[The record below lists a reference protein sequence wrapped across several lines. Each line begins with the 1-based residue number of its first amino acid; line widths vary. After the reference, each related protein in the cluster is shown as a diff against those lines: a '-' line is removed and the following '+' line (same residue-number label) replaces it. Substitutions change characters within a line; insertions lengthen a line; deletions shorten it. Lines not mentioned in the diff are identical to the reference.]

1 VNERRIALVTSS
13 AAEGGAQRVVA
24 NLASGLAARAVGVDL
39 VLAEAVGPYLARL
52 HPDVN
57 VVDLG
62 GHRMARAAWPL
73 ARYLRKERPA
83 LVFTALDYV
92 NVVALAARALAGVR
106 VPLVVSEHNT
116 LSQAVAH
123 SSSRRT
129 RWMPALLR
137 VAYPHADGVVAV
149 SRGVADDLVALCR
162 LPSGS
167 VTVLNNPIVSP
178 ELLRMREERA
188 EHPWLDD
195 GNVPVFVAVGRLV
208 PQKDFATLIEAFATA
223 RSQRAARLIILGDG
237 PLRGD
242 LEALA
247 DGLGVSQ
254 DVSLP
259 GFCANPYAVMAGA
272 RALVLSSAWE
282 GLPTVLVEAL
292 ACGTSVIATDCPSGP
307 AEILDG
313 GRLGTL
319 VPVGDVA
326 ALAEAMLA
334 SMDGPPAPVPAD
346 GWRDYTREAV
356 TAAYLRYFSS
366 IWASA

>member
-1 VNERRIALVTSS
+1 
-13 AAEGGAQRVVA
+13 
-24 NLASGLAARAVGVDL
+24 VDL
-39 VLAEAVGPYLARL
+39 VLAEATGPYLEKL

-62 GHRMARAAWPL
+62 GHRMARSVWPL
-73 ARYLRKERPA
+73 ARYLRQERPA

-92 NVVALAARALAGVR
+92 NVVALVARALARVR

-123 SSSRRT
+123 TSSRRT

-162 LPSGS
+162 LPAES
-167 VTVLNNPIVSP
+167 VTVLNNPIVSL
-178 ELLRMREERA
+178 ELLRLRNEPA

-195 GNVPVFVAVGRLV
+195 SSVPVFVAAGRLV

-223 RSQRAARLIILGDG
+223 RRQRAARLVILGDG

-242 LEALA
+242 LERQAA
-247 DGLGVSQ
+247 ALGVSD

-272 RALVLSSAWE
+272 RAFVLSSAWE

-313 GRLGTL
+313 GRLGRL
-319 VPVGDVA
+319 VPVGDTA

-334 SMDGPPAPVPAD
+334 AMEGSPERAPED
-346 GWRDYTREAV
+346 SWREYTGEAV

-366 IWASA
+366 FWASA